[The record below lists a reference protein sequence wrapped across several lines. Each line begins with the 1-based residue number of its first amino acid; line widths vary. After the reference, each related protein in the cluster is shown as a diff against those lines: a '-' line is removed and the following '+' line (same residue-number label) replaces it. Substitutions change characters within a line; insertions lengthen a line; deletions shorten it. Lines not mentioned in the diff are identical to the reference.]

1 MSTTI
6 DQVEGVP
13 ASYPTTSPTTL
24 PDAVW
29 ARLES
34 YIAYRFTPRAVI
46 WTVEGPGEWVPPLA
60 PVVVSKIEIWTDG
73 AWSDI
78 TANAPDASPLGGYCL
93 PGCGPYRFTASV
105 GDGMTLPAIVAEAAQ
120 RLSAYMA
127 AKPGTAGVRSESIN
141 AGTISIQRS
150 RSESW
155 MASALVNSGAADL
168 LRSYR
173 RV

>member
-6 DQVEGVP
+6 DQVEGAP
-13 ASYPTTSPTTL
+13 TSYPTTSPTVAA
-24 PDAVW
+24 AVW

-34 YIAYRFTPRAVI
+34 YIAYRFTPRAVV

-78 TANAPDASPLGGYCL
+78 TANAPAATPLGGYCL

-127 AKPGTAGVRSESIN
+127 AKPGTPGVRSERIE
-141 AGTISIQRS
+141 AGSISISRS

-155 MASALVNSGAADL
+155 MAAAIQNSGAADL
-168 LRSYR
+168 LRAYR

>member
-13 ASYPTTSPTTL
+13 ASYPTTTPTVSA
-24 PDAVW
+24 AVW
-29 ARLES
+29 QRLES
-34 YIAYRFTPRAVI
+34 YIAYRFTPRAVV
-46 WTVEGPGEWVPPLA
+46 WTVEGPGEWHPPLA
-60 PVVVSKIEIWTDG
+60 PAVISKIEIWSDG

-93 PGCGPYRFTASV
+93 PGCGPYKFTASV

-127 AKPGTAGVRSESIN
+127 AKPGTPGARSERIE
-141 AGTISIQRS
+141 AGSISIQRT

-155 MASALVNSGAADL
+155 MAAAIQNSGAADL
-168 LRSYR
+168 LRNYR